1 MATETKILE
10 TTLRDGSYAVDF
22 KFTPKDTA
30 TIASALEQIGFE
42 LIEVGHGLGLHAL
55 EKGKG
60 EAAAR
65 DVEYLE
71 AASSVLKKAKFGMF
85 CIPGIARL
93 EDIDIAAE
101 YGMHF
106 IRIGTNI
113 NELEGT
119 SSYFERAKKHNMYV
133 SSNLMKSYAV
143 SAKDFGRYTNLAQSY
158 GADIAVLVDSAGG
171 LFPKDIEEYFKYSK
185 DECDIQLGFHGHNNL
200 GLAIANTLKAVE
212 LGAAIIDTSLKGI
225 GRSAGNAATEM
236 MVIILKKLGYKLAI
250 DEYAAMD
257 LAEKYISPLIHS
269 IENTPISITTGY
281 AQFHSSFMG
290 TILKYAEKYRVDPR
304 ELIVKLTEKDKV
316 HAPESLVEQLSFEIS
331 KEKERTISRQINP
344 VAFHTFLKAREQDA
358 PEEQIKLLTNEIIN
372 ESKKKG
378 KKSILNIVLSD
389 IDKNENFISGFIQES
404 PLFITGSIEIAE
416 YGYIK
421 DLVEYISDKF
431 DYLLIDSSI
440 KKENDKETLKNIMSK
455 FGNSTLLL
463 YNDLLLWAKSVV
475 SFMTVMAGNLIN
487 KKIVVVG
494 KNRLAEYLLDQ
505 MMDFGADVRAY
516 EADRD
521 HKYRDIEPSEN
532 FFEQCNIIVSCS
544 RLHKLAKKFV
554 CKFLSIDF
562 VFDAKINSVEED
574 CIDYLNNQDI
584 KLIRPD
590 MRSAIAGEILHQ
602 ISNFSMVRNDLG
614 RSKIEG
620 YNVVSGGLV
629 GKRGEIVVDSISGP
643 TRVIGVA
650 QGNGKVSYWPN
661 DREQKIVGEIQNY
674 INSKL

>member
-1 MATETKILE
+1 MTTETKILE

-30 TIASALEQIGFE
+30 TIASALEQIGFD

-55 EKGKG
+55 EMGKG
-60 EAAAR
+60 EAAAK
-65 DVEYLE
+65 DVEYL
-71 AASSVLKKAKFGMF
+71 AAASVLKKAKFGMF

-119 SSYFERAKKHNMYV
+119 SRYFERAKKHDMYV

-143 SAKDFGRYTNLAQSY
+143 SAKDFGKYTKLAQSY

-171 LFPKDIEEYFKYSK
+171 LFPKDIEDYFNYSK
-185 DECDIQLGFHGHNNL
+185 EECGIQLGFHGHNNL

-281 AQFHSSFMG
+281 AQFHSSFMD
-290 TILKYAEKYRVDPR
+290 TILKYAEKYRIDPR

-316 HAPESLVEQLSFEIS
+316 HAPESLVEQLSLGIL
-331 KEKERTISRQINP
+331 KEKERTTSRQINP
-344 VAFHTFLKAREQDA
+344 VAFHTFLKARERDA
-358 PEEQIKLLTNEIIN
+358 PIDQIKLLTNEIIN

-416 YGYIK
+416 YEYIK
-421 DLVEYISDKF
+421 GLVPHICDKF
-431 DYLLIDSSI
+431 DFLLIDSSI
-440 KKENDKETLKNIMSK
+440 KKSNDKLILKELMAH
-455 FGNSTLLL
+455 FSTSNLLL

-475 SFMTVMAGNLIN
+475 SFITAMTGNLIN
-487 KKIVVVG
+487 KKIIVVG
-494 KNRLAEYLLDQ
+494 KNRLAKYLIDQ
-505 MMDFGADVRAY
+505 MTDLGADVRAY
-516 EADRD
+516 EPAQDK
-521 HKYRDIEPSEN
+521 KYCDIEPSEN
-532 FFEQCNIIVSCS
+532 FLKKCNIIISCD
-544 RLHKLAKKFV
+544 RLRKLAKEFVYKFS
-554 CKFLSIDF
+554 SIDF
-562 VFDAKINSVEED
+562 IFDAKINSIEEESLE
-574 CIDYLNNQDI
+574 YLYDQGI

-602 ISNFSMVRNDLG
+602 ISNLTMVRNDLG
-614 RSKIEG
+614 RSTIKG

-629 GKRGEIVVDSISGP
+629 GKKGEIVVDSISGP

-661 DREQKIVGEIQNY
+661 DREQEIVGEIQNY